1 MDTTHLSESST
12 AQAWHTT
19 WPHPPDS
26 SNRHEVLS
34 SSSSSSVLR
43 DEAAE
48 IDVLVRRLTF
58 ERVLMDIASRAPRS
72 STSISSTLLEGC
84 SAESWFNMV
93 LGDGVAEKQSNG
105 VGGVEIAASV
115 HVRAQTEQVGI
126 KHLHFS

>member
-1 MDTTHLSESST
+1 M
-12 AQAWHTT
+12 
-19 WPHPPDS
+19 
-26 SNRHEVLS
+26 
-34 SSSSSSVLR
+34 R

-126 KHLHFS
+126 KHLEHSKLDGHFRQVWHVPCERGLELRVRLCSVRDG